1 MGPECQYC
9 QPFYLSQLTG
19 NIEGL
24 RVGLLKEGFDPSFE
38 ADVNDLV
45 RNSAERLVRKGA
57 VVEEVSIPWHLNG
70 MNIVSS
76 F

>member
-1 MGPECQYC
+1 
-9 QPFYLSQLTG
+9 LSQLTG

>member
-1 MGPECQYC
+1 
-9 QPFYLSQLTG
+9 LSQLTG

-45 RNSAERLVRKGA
+45 RNSAERLVQKGA

-70 MNIVSS
+70 VNIV
-76 F
+76 